1 MKRLIFGLVG
11 ISFATALS
19 AQPITKGPGRWE
31 PFQYRAALTGA
42 GTLGAAVDSSNQLS
56 NTLGYPA
63 RSSLVI
69 RCGEGNL
76 SVFVNW
82 PQVVKYDGQNFAG
95 QLKTF
100 AVWRIDDGKIEG
112 NLWDIDTT
120 MTAAGEFKNKNA
132 LKFLK
137 KIVGARSL
145 VVRLTGRQTQ
155 DAEFD
160 LTGIAK
166 VAADVTAA
174 CGVQLR

>member
-1 MKRLIFGLVG
+1 MKRVLLGLVG
-11 ISFATALS
+11 MSLATALN

-31 PFQYRAALTGA
+31 IFQQRSPLTGA
-42 GTLGAAVDSSNQLS
+42 GTLGAAVDSSNELS

-63 RSSLVI
+63 RASFVV
-69 RCGEGNL
+69 RCGDGNL

-95 QLKTF
+95 QIKTF
-100 AVWRIDDGKIEG
+100 AVWRIDDGTIEG

-137 KIVGARSL
+137 SILGARKL

-160 LTGIAK
+160 LTGIGK
-166 VAADVTAA
+166 VAADVIAA
-174 CGVQLR
+174 CGMTLR